1 MEKEFIEGLQLII
14 GIIFIFIT
22 VIGLAGNA
30 VVLFVIALNK
40 QLHDSTNILIANLAL
55 ADLLFLTLCPPIS
68 AYVYLYGWQFSES
81 LCYITVSLQYVTCYV
96 SVWTLVLLAYDRYL
110 SISCPTQPKSI
121 RRGHTV
127 FYACAVLWILPFLV
141 NLPQMRNVG
150 VLAFEH
156 NGKPTMVCVDSIAI
170 AMEEATVTEARIFYW
185 FFNVLAYLLPLALST
200 VFYFMLVKLL
210 WRQKVVQSKS
220 SQRMKRHATRMVFVV
235 ILTFGI
241 CWLPQNVRFFLRG
254 LNYPGLSFWEY
265 NDKLLMTVQA
275 TAQVLAYANSCTNP
289 ILYGA
294 LSERF
299 RTGLVVALQKICCCI
314 DGSQAK
320 LRKKYRGSLLLKSPL
335 RRKSSF
341 STSKVASPVEDLPMR
356 LNEKESS
363 SEYLRAPS
371 VNSYQTTIYAEP
383 INSDADGPVIL
394 L

>member
-1 MEKEFIEGLQLII
+1 
-14 GIIFIFIT
+14 
-22 VIGLAGNA
+22 
-30 VVLFVIALNK
+30 
-40 QLHDSTNILIANLAL
+40 
-55 ADLLFLTLCPPIS
+55 
-68 AYVYLYGWQFSES
+68 
-81 LCYITVSLQYVTCYV
+81 
-96 SVWTLVLLAYDRYL
+96 
-110 SISCPTQPKSI
+110 
-121 RRGHTV
+121 
-127 FYACAVLWILPFLV
+127 
-141 NLPQMRNVG
+141 
-150 VLAFEH
+150 
-156 NGKPTMVCVDSIAI
+156 
-170 AMEEATVTEARIFYW
+170 
-185 FFNVLAYLLPLALST
+185 
-200 VFYFMLVKLL
+200 
-210 WRQKVVQSKS
+210 
-220 SQRMKRHATRMVFVV
+220 MKRHATRMVFVV

-299 RTGLVVALQKICCCI
+299 RTGLAVALQRICCCI